1 MSVQVRYFYGEPRKK
16 PREGDRR
23 ETKAHGVQYRVQ
35 EIARNPATGHPIGY
49 RVSNGRPVYE
59 WRAAAE
65 LLGTRYEHYL
75 TAEDR
80 AALVTGGTHG

>member
-1 MSVQVRYFYGEPRKK
+1 MSIRVRYYYGASRQK

-23 ETKAHGVQYRVQ
+23 ETKAHGPQYRIQ
-35 EIARNPATGHPIGY
+35 EVARDHAGRPIGY

-59 WRAAAE
+59 WKAAAE
-65 LLGTRYEHYL
+65 LLGTRYEHHL

-80 AALVTGGTHG
+80 AALAGGASHG

>member
-1 MSVQVRYFYGEPRKK
+1 MSVQVRYYYGAPRKK

-35 EIARNPATGHPIGY
+35 EVARDHAGRPIGY

-59 WRAAAE
+59 WKCPAE
-65 LLGTRYEHYL
+65 LLGTRHEHLL

-80 AALVTGGTHG
+80 AAATGASNG